1 MRNRFTLILRVMLA
15 ALVVAFGLMQF
26 AYSHGG
32 YLSTDARQYQ
42 QLVWDTMS
50 GLSLWYGVEKLCW
63 LLGITFGA
71 VGILLLFFRIRS
83 GVILL
88 LFSAPLLMV
97 AAVSGAPPP
106 AFPDIERLPVL
117 VLECVTSALWGC
129 VVTYVLTADKMLFSK
144 SPADANAPA
153 TKSPK
158 AATAPSPQ

>member
-1 MRNRFTLILRVMLA
+1 MRNRFILVLRVMLA

-97 AAVSGAPPP
+97 AAVSGATPP

-117 VLECVTSALWGC
+117 VPECVTSAL
-129 VVTYVLTADKMLFSK
+129 
-144 SPADANAPA
+144 
-153 TKSPK
+153 
-158 AATAPSPQ
+158 

>member
-42 QLVWDTMS
+42 QLVWQTMS
-50 GLSLWYGVEKLCW
+50 GPSPWYLLYNVCW
-63 LLGITFGA
+63 VLGLISGA
-71 VGILLLFFRIRS
+71 VAIVLLFFRIRK
-83 GVILL
+83 GLILL
-88 LFSAPLLMV
+88 LLCAFLLLV
-97 AAVSGAPPP
+97 AAVSSAPAP

-144 SPADANAPA
+144 SPADANVPA
-153 TKSPK
+153 TESPT
-158 AATAPSPQ
+158 AATAASPQ